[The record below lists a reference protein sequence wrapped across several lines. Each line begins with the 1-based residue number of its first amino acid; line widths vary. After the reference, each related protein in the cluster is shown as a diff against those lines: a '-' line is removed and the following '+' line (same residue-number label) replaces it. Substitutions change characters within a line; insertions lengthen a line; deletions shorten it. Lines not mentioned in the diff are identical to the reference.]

1 MVVAVGR
8 EFGGMGS
15 LLPDA
20 GTVLSRSLVTRATR
34 ATAKIAVSTVLIRS
48 LM

>member
-20 GTVLSRSLVTRATR
+20 GTVLSRSLVTRAAR
-34 ATAKIAVSTVLIRS
+34 ATANAASIVLIRS